1 MKREY
6 INFYKGEI
14 DDFFM
19 VRIVNITTQRRE
31 KKRDE
36 KLERELAKEC
46 FEGREV
52 KFLGEN
58 FQIQIFHEEQMLANK
73 MFGIPKMTIYDPRI
87 IPQVDR
93 FAMKYQTQF
102 NRDDFIIELDYSEN
116 P

>member
-6 INFYKGEI
+6 INFYKEGSN
-14 DDFFM
+14 DFFM
-19 VRIVNITTQRRE
+19 VKIVDVTTQRRE

-36 KLERELAKEC
+36 RLERELAEQC

-58 FQIQIFHEEQMLANK
+58 FMIQISDKERTLAEK
-73 MFGIPKMTIYDPRI
+73 MFGTPKMTVYDSCI
-87 IPQVDR
+87 IPQVDK
-93 FAMKYQTQF
+93 FAMRYQTQF
-102 NRDDFIIELDYSEN
+102 NQNDFVIELDYSEN